1 MPEDVVLVTGAA
13 GFIGSHLCEA
23 LIARGDTVVGLDNFD
38 PTYPAALKRA
48 NLAALLAG
56 PRFEFIE
63 GDIRD
68 EDALAGAFSHKPR
81 AVVHLAAKGG
91 VRASIADAEGY
102 YDCNVRGTL
111 RVLEAARQH
120 GTERLVLGS
129 SSSVYGVTNVLP
141 FSEDQPT
148 DRPMSPYAASKCAAE
163 DLCHT
168 WSHLYGLKVVC
179 LRFFTVYGPRQRPD
193 LAIRRFVDFVRQ
205 GEPIPRFGDGSSSR
219 DYTYIADIVRG
230 IVAALA
236 LDASFEVINLGNSSP
251 VTLTE
256 LIELVGSACGVTP
269 AIEQLPGQPGDMP
282 HTFADISRAEEL
294 LGWRPEWSMAD
305 GLAEF
310 VKWYDAKLS

>member
-1 MPEDVVLVTGAA
+1 MPEDVILVTGAA

-23 LIARGDTVVGLDNFD
+23 LVGRGKTVVGLDNFD
-38 PTYPAALKRA
+38 PAYEPALKRA
-48 NLAALLAG
+48 NLAALLDE

-63 GDIRD
+63 GDIRE
-68 EDALAGAFSHKPR
+68 EDALTRASSKNPR

-91 VRASIADAEGY
+91 VRASITDPESY

-111 RVLEAARQH
+111 RVLEAARNCEVEH
-120 GTERLVLGS
+120 FIFGS
-129 SSSVYGVTNVLP
+129 SSSVYGATNTVP

-163 DLCHT
+163 GLCHT
-168 WSHLYGLKVVC
+168 WHHLYGLNVIC

-193 LAIRRFVDFVRQ
+193 LAIRRFVELLRQ
-205 GEPIPRFGDGSSSR
+205 GKPIPRFGDGTSSR

-230 IVAALA
+230 IVAALE

-251 VTLTE
+251 VTLAE
-256 LIELVGSACGVTP
+256 LIELVGRACGVTP
-269 AIEQLPGQPGDMP
+269 VIEELPGQPGDMP
-282 HTFADISRAEEL
+282 HTFADISKAERL

-305 GLAEF
+305 GLREF
-310 VKWYDAKLS
+310 VKWYDATFS